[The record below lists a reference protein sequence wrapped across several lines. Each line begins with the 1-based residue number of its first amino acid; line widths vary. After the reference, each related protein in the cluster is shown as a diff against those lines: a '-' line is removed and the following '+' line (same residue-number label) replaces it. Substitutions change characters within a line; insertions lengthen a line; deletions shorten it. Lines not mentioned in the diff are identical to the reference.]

1 MEGLGAAFCYGLD
14 GRAMSREPFGVV
26 PRRWA
31 VVTET
36 HTGGNGQRVGGE
48 ATRVALLPSGPVLL
62 ETKLHTPTP
71 GPSTLTRPHLLAA
84 LSAGAGK
91 KLTLV
96 RHRPASVRRP

>member
-1 MEGLGAAFCYGLD
+1 M
-14 GRAMSREPFGVV
+14 
-26 PRRWA
+26 
-31 VVTET
+31 TET

-96 RHRPASVRRP
+96 RAPAGFGKTTLTGVLVRR